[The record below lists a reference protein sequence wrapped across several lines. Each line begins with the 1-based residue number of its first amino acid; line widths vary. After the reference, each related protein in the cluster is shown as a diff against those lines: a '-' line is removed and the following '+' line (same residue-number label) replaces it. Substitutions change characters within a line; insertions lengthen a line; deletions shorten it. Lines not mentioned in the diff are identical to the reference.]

1 MAMKLRSD
9 KLKLVNFEEKKKAFY
24 SLLKDKPDD
33 TEAQN
38 AAHEAMNTALAE
50 DIVALA
56 EQEAERMA
64 NARFDEIQS
73 YAGTKLS
80 AEEVNFFTNL
90 TTDVG
95 YKEEI
100 LLPKT
105 TIDRIFEDLTQS
117 HPLLSE
123 INLQNAGL
131 RLKFLKSETNGV
143 AIWGKIYGDIKGQL
157 DAAFSEEEDI
167 QSKLTAFVVVP
178 KDLKDYGPNW
188 VETYVRTQIVEAF
201 SYQLVTALVDGDG
214 NDKPVGLRKDTN
226 SGTVSGSVTT
236 YSNKTATG
244 TLTFA
249 DADTTINELTEVMNA
264 LSTKENG
271 KKTSIDG
278 KVILIC
284 NPSQVWALKAKYTI
298 QNANGVFVTALPF
311 GVRIVEAEGTPTNEV
326 IAFVKG
332 RYDAFVGGGTKISKY
347 DQTLAMEDC
356 DLYTAKAFYYGKA
369 KDNKAALLYTLNLT
383 GTGA

>member
-1 MAMKLRSD
+1 MAMKLKTDS
-9 KLKLVNFEEKKKAFY
+9 LNLANYEEKKKAFY
-24 SLLKDKPDD
+24 AVLREKPEDA
-33 TEAQN
+33 EAQN
-38 AAHEAMNTALAE
+38 AAHEAMNEALAA
-50 DIVALA
+50 DLIAIA
-56 EQEAERMA
+56 SSEAERMA
-64 NARFDEIQS
+64 NERFDAMQGA
-73 YAGTKLS
+73 AGSKLT
-80 AEEVNFFTNL
+80 AEEVTFFKNL

-100 LLPKT
+100 LLPQT
-105 TIDRIFEDLTQS
+105 TIDRIFEDLKQS
-117 HPLLSE
+117 HPLLAE
-123 INLQNAGL
+123 INLQSAGL

-143 AIWGKIYGDIKGQL
+143 AVWGKIFGEIKGQL

-178 KDLKDYGPNW
+178 KDLQDFGPNW

-201 SYQLVTALVDGDG
+201 SYQLVLALVNGDG
-214 NDKPVGLRKDTN
+214 NDKPVGLRKNTN
-226 SGTVSGSVTT
+226 SGAISGGVTT
-236 YSNKTATG
+236 YTDKTPTG

-249 DADTTINELTEVMNA
+249 DADTTIQELTGVMNE

-271 KKTSIDG
+271 KQVAIDG

-284 NPSQVWALKAKYTI
+284 NPSQAWALKAQYTI
-298 QNANGVFVTALPF
+298 QNANGVFITALPF
-311 GVRIVEAEGTPTNEV
+311 NVRIVEAEGAPVNEV

-356 DLYTAKAFYYGKA
+356 DLYTAKSFYYGKA
-369 KDNKAALLYTLNLT
+369 RDNKAALIYTLGLP
-383 GTGA
+383 A

>member
-1 MAMKLRSD
+1 MAMELRSD

-24 SLLKDKPDD
+24 ALLKEKPED
-33 TEAQN
+33 TESQN
-38 AAHEAMNTALAE
+38 AAHEAMNAALAE

-56 EQEAERMA
+56 EQEAERMT
-64 NARFDEIQS
+64 NAKFDEIQS

-80 AEEVNFFTNL
+80 AEEVSFFTNL

-123 INLQNAGL
+123 INLTSAGL
-131 RLKFLKSETNGV
+131 RLKFLKSETSGV
-143 AIWGKIYGDIKGQL
+143 AVWGKIFGEIKGQL
-157 DAAFSEEEDI
+157 DAAFSEEETI
-167 QSKLTAFVVVP
+167 QNKLTAFVIVP
-178 KDLKDYGPNW
+178 KDLKDFGPSW

-226 SGTVSGSVTT
+226 SGTVSGGVTT
-236 YSNKTATG
+236 YTDKVSSG

-249 DADTTINELTEVMNA
+249 DAKTTIDELTEVMNA

-271 KKTSIDG
+271 KKVSIVRLSRFFVFLCAPNDIICDPVAFG
-278 KVILIC
+278 YNFITVNAIVNSIL
-284 NPSQVWALKAKYTI
+284 
-298 QNANGVFVTALPF
+298 G
-311 GVRIVEAEGTPTNEV
+311 
-326 IAFVKG
+326 
-332 RYDAFVGGGTKISKY
+332 
-347 DQTLAMEDC
+347 
-356 DLYTAKAFYYGKA
+356 
-369 KDNKAALLYTLNLT
+369 
-383 GTGA
+383 

>member
-1 MAMKLRSD
+1 MAMKLKTDS
-9 KLKLVNFEEKKKAFY
+9 LNLANYEEKKKAFY
-24 SLLKDKPDD
+24 TVLKEKPED

-38 AAHEAMNTALAE
+38 SAHEEMNQALAS
-50 DIVALA
+50 DLA
-56 EQEAERMA
+56 ELASKEAEKMA
-64 NARFDEIQS
+64 NERFDTMQGA
-73 YAGTKLS
+73 AGSKLT
-80 AEEVNFFTNL
+80 AEEVTFFKNL

-100 LLPKT
+100 LLPQT
-105 TIDRIFEDLTQS
+105 TIDRIFEDLRQS
-117 HPLLSE
+117 HPLLAE
-123 INLQNAGL
+123 INLQSAGL
-131 RLKFLKSETNGV
+131 RLKFLKSETSGV
-143 AIWGKIYGDIKGQL
+143 AIWGKIFGEIKGQL

-178 KDLKDYGPNW
+178 KDLQDFGPNW

-201 SYQLVTALVDGDG
+201 SYQLVLALADGDG

-226 SGTVSGSVTT
+226 SGAIVGGVTT
-236 YSNKTATG
+236 YTDKTPTG
-244 TLTFA
+244 ILTFA
-249 DADTTINELTEVMNA
+249 TAEITIQELTKVMNE

-271 KKTSIDG
+271 KQVAIDG

-284 NPSQVWALKAKYTI
+284 NPSQAWALKAQYTI

-311 GVRIVEAEGTPTNEV
+311 NVRIVEAEGVPVNEV

-369 KDNKAALLYTLNLT
+369 RDNKAALIYTLNLP
-383 GTGA
+383 A